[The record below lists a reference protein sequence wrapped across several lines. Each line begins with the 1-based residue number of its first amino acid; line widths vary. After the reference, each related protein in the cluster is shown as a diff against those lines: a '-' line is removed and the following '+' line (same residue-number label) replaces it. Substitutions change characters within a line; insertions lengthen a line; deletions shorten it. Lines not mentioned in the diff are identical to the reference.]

1 MKRSHLLLLSL
12 ILPLLA
18 IIWVLGSYARHRP
31 TPRLIIDPSVDQDF
45 AAVIQQTWARFMHVF
60 AARSDCFGD
69 VRVRADYNLSDRAIY
84 DPQTATVSV
93 RVPELAS
100 ILQGALVHEWAH
112 HVESQCQ
119 AQAGMRAAFIEAQ
132 GMPAGTPWRLEDGS
146 TNIFSSDWAN
156 LPSEQYAETAIVLV
170 LGERPVSTNA
180 PITAEGIEVVKAWA
194 QKKNLACI
202 SRAWTCPM
210 IEFVRQFASGG
221 IDGEEVVP

>member
-12 ILPLLA
+12 ILPVMALT
-18 IIWVLGSYARHRP
+18 WVLASYARHRP
-31 TPRLIIDPSVDQDF
+31 TPQVIVDASVDQDF
-45 AAVIQQTWARFMHVF
+45 TAVIQDTWAQFMRVF
-60 AARSDCFGD
+60 AARRDCFGD
-69 VRVRADYNLSDRAIY
+69 VRVKADYNLSDRAIY
-84 DPQTATVSV
+84 DPRTATVSV

-119 AQAGMRAAFIEAQ
+119 AQAEMRTAFIEAQ
-132 GMPAGTPWRLEDGS
+132 GLSAGTPWRLEDGS
-146 TNIFSSDWAN
+146 TNILSSDWAH
-156 LPSEQYAETAIVLV
+156 LPSEQYAETAIALV

-194 QKKNLACI
+194 HKENLACL
-202 SRAWTCPM
+202 SRAWTCPL
-210 IEFVRQFASGG
+210 IEFVRQFVSGR

>member
-1 MKRSHLLLLSL
+1 
-12 ILPLLA
+12 
-18 IIWVLGSYARHRP
+18 
-31 TPRLIIDPSVDQDF
+31 
-45 AAVIQQTWARFMHVF
+45 
-60 AARSDCFGD
+60 
-69 VRVRADYNLSDRAIY
+69 
-84 DPQTATVSV
+84 
-93 RVPELAS
+93 
-100 ILQGALVHEWAH
+100 
-112 HVESQCQ
+112 
-119 AQAGMRAAFIEAQ
+119 
-132 GMPAGTPWRLEDGS
+132 MPAGTPWRLEDGS
-146 TNIFSSDWAN
+146 QNIFSSDWAN